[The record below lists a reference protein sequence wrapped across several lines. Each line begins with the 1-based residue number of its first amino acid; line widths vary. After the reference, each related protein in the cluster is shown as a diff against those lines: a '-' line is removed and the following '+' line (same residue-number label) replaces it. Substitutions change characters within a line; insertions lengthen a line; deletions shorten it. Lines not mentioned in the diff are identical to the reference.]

1 VGWWENSA
9 CTTGFFSDSG
19 PTEAQTVMNADRIV
33 ARFIEQALSGIHG
46 ARRRMLGAVVW
57 AAMSGSMLSLSRLA
71 RGMTRSGGSCRAALE
86 RVDRLVGSA
95 RVAQDAEEV
104 ARALLARL
112 CRWLSPL
119 VIAVDG
125 SAATPGGTFVELR
138 AAVVWLGMG
147 RGLTVSQRVY
157 AAALQGNGKTE
168 RALLRDLSRWVPKG
182 TRVIVI
188 SDAGFRTPWFRA
200 MERLGWGWIGR
211 VRRGNQVRHGDGV
224 WQDAVGW
231 AHRAPAQAWRL
242 ADARLTQSERMAC
255 DLVRVKRLPTGRR
268 RHRCPGHGPSPKA
281 DAEARTSAREPW
293 VLAHSTGLRDLRADE
308 IVTRPKIAP
317 GHVWPLDACDC
328 FEVGKAARVGHGGL
342 ISPAPPGSLTAEYG
356 SRLTGAPA

>member
-1 VGWWENSA
+1 MGWWENSA

-182 TRVIVI
+182 TRVFVI

-317 GHVWPLDACDC
+317 GHVWPLDAC
-328 FEVGKAARVGHGGL
+328 ESSKSAKPHAWV
-342 ISPAPPGSLTAEYG
+342 TAG
-356 SRLTGAPA
+356 